1 MNVSEFTR
9 LVKEMRE
16 AQKAWFKNRLRGDL
30 IRSKDLERRVDKA
43 LADGIVFDLDIV
55 SSVEPGQLDLF
66 DGARRNDGEGES
78 A

>member
-9 LVKEMRE
+9 LVEEMRE

-43 LADGIVFDLDIV
+43 LADGLV

-66 DGARRNDGEGES
+66 GEERRNDDPQEET